1 MIHFMYQQETP
12 PQKESPIMQTT
23 ILFNTPMRI
32 DSIFQSA
39 SVIGFQEHGNIHNT
53 VLVRIDVNPYAPHIV
68 CATDRTEYIAV
79 AIDKNGTVYGTT
91 TTGMRVPLTKTPYTT
106 PESATLTQVG
116 EMWVGSRY
124 HFYAD
129 EDTTF
134 TDEETGEQVD
144 INSDDI
150 EDNLPVGAT
159 LTMRDKYMSV
169 TVRRTG
175 ECSYNIN
182 GYETDHSGAPYD
194 AQDALD
200 FIFKW
205 YGATTRHTITR
216 P

>member
-1 MIHFMYQQETP
+1 
-12 PQKESPIMQTT
+12 MQTT
-23 ILFNTPMRI
+23 ILFKTPMRV

-39 SVIGFQEHGNIHNT
+39 SVISFQEYGNIHNT
-53 VLVRIDVNPYAPHIV
+53 VFVRIDVEPYAPHIA
-68 CATDRTEYIAV
+68 CATDRTEYTAV
-79 AIDKNGTVYGTT
+79 TISDDGTVWANT
-91 TTGMRVPLTKTPYTT
+91 TTGTRVPLTKTPYST
-106 PESATLTQVG
+106 PDSTALTQVG

-150 EDNLPVGAT
+150 EDNFTVGAT
-159 LTMRDKYMSV
+159 ITMRDRYTSV
-169 TVRRTG
+169 TVTRIDER
-175 ECSYNIN
+175 SYNIN
-182 GYETDHSGAPYD
+182 GYEADHSGAPYD

-205 YGATTRHTITR
+205 YGTATRHTITR

>member
-1 MIHFMYQQETP
+1 
-12 PQKESPIMQTT
+12 MQTT

-39 SVIGFQEHGNIHNT
+39 SVIEFQERGNIHNT
-53 VLVRIDVNPYAPHIV
+53 MFVRLDVEPYAPHIV

-91 TTGMRVPLTKTPYTT
+91 TDSKRVPLTQTPYTT
-106 PESATLTQVG
+106 PESAALTQVG

-129 EDTTF
+129 EDATF
-134 TDEETGEQVD
+134 TDEETGEQVP

-150 EDNLPVGAT
+150 EDNLTVGAT
-159 LTMRDKYMSV
+159 ITMRDKYTTV
-169 TVRRTG
+169 TVRRID
-175 ECSYNIN
+175 ERSYSLN
-182 GYETDHSGAPYD
+182 GYETDHSGGSYD

-205 YGATTRHTITR
+205 YGTCTRHTIAR

>member
-1 MIHFMYQQETP
+1 
-12 PQKESPIMQTT
+12 MQTT

-39 SVIGFQEHGNIHNT
+39 SVICFQEHGNIHNA
-53 VLVRIDVNPYAPHIV
+53 VFVRIDVEPYAPHIA

-91 TTGMRVPLTKTPYTT
+91 TDGKRVPLTKTPYTT

-129 EDTTF
+129 EDTVF
-134 TDEETGEQVD
+134 VDEETGEQVD

-159 LTMRDKYMSV
+159 IAMTDRYTSV
-169 TVRRTG
+169 TVTRIDER
-175 ECSYNIN
+175 SYKIN
-182 GYETDHSGAPYD
+182 GYETDRYGAPYD
-194 AQDALD
+194 AGDALD

-205 YGATTRHTITR
+205 YGTATRHTITR

>member
-1 MIHFMYQQETP
+1 MR
-12 PQKESPIMQTT
+12 T
-23 ILFNTPMRI
+23 ILFNTPMTVN
-32 DSIFQSA
+32 SIYQRA
-39 SVIGFQEHGNIHNT
+39 SVIEFQERYNSSNKT
-53 VLVRIDVNPYAPHIV
+53 LVRLDVEPYAPHITA
-68 CATDRTEYIAV
+68 ATNDTEYTAV
-79 AIDKNGTVYGTT
+79 TVSDDGTVWANT
-91 TTGMRVPLTKTPYTT
+91 TTGTRVPLTKTPCST

-124 HFYAD
+124 RFYAD

-134 TDEETGEQVD
+134 VDEETGEQVS

-159 LTMRDKYMSV
+159 LTMRDKYASV

-175 ECSYNIN
+175 ERSYNIN
-182 GYETDHSGAPYD
+182 GSETDRCGAPYD
-194 AQDALD
+194 AGDALD

-205 YGATTRHTITR
+205 YGATTRHTIAR

>member
-1 MIHFMYQQETP
+1 MR
-12 PQKESPIMQTT
+12 T
-23 ILFNTPMRI
+23 ILFNTPMMI
-32 DSIFQSA
+32 DSIYQSA
-39 SVIGFQEHGNIHNT
+39 SVIEFQERYNSSNKI
-53 VLVRIDVNPYAPHIV
+53 LVRLDVEPYAPHIV

-91 TTGMRVPLTKTPYTT
+91 TDSKRVPLTKTPYSA

-134 TDEETGEQVD
+134 VDEETGEQVP

-150 EDNLPVGAT
+150 EENFTVGAT
-159 LTMRDKYMSV
+159 ITMRDRYTTV
-169 TVRRTG
+169 TVRRID
-175 ECSYNIN
+175 ERSYNIN

-194 AQDALD
+194 AGDALD

-205 YGATTRHTITR
+205 YGTCTRHTITR

>member
-1 MIHFMYQQETP
+1 
-12 PQKESPIMQTT
+12 MQTT

-39 SVIGFQEHGNIHNT
+39 SVIEFQEHGNIHNT
-53 VLVRIDVNPYAPHIV
+53 MFVRLDVEPYAPHIV

-91 TTGMRVPLTKTPYTT
+91 TDSKRVPLTQTPYTT

-129 EDTTF
+129 EDATF
-134 TDEETGEQVD
+134 TDEETGEQVP

-150 EDNLPVGAT
+150 EDNFTVGAT
-159 LTMRDKYMSV
+159 ITMRDKYTPV
-169 TVRRTG
+169 TVRRID
-175 ECSYNIN
+175 ERSYSLN
-182 GYETDHSGAPYD
+182 GYETDHSGGSYD
-194 AQDALD
+194 AGDALD

>member
-1 MIHFMYQQETP
+1 
-12 PQKESPIMQTT
+12 MQTT

-39 SVIGFQEHGNIHNT
+39 SVIYFQEHGNIHNA
-53 VLVRIDVNPYAPHIV
+53 VFVRIDVEPYAPHIA

-79 AIDKNGTVYGTT
+79 AIDKSGTVYGTT
-91 TTGMRVPLTKTPYTT
+91 TDGKRVPLTQTPYST
-106 PESATLTQVG
+106 PESAALTQVG

-134 TDEETGEQVD
+134 VDEETGETVE

-150 EDNLPVGAT
+150 DDNFTVGAT
-159 LTMRDKYMSV
+159 ITMCDRYTPV
-169 TVRRTG
+169 TVTRIDER
-175 ECSYNIN
+175 SYKIN
-182 GYETDHSGAPYD
+182 GRETDHSGAPYD
-194 AQDALD
+194 AGDALD

>member
-1 MIHFMYQQETP
+1 
-12 PQKESPIMQTT
+12 MQTT
-23 ILFNTPMRI
+23 ILFKTPMRV

-39 SVIGFQEHGNIHNT
+39 SVIEFQERYNSSNKT
-53 VLVRIDVNPYAPHIV
+53 LVRIDVEPYAPRITA
-68 CATDRTEYIAV
+68 ATNDAEYIAV
-79 AIDKNGTVYGTT
+79 TISRDGTVWANT
-91 TTGMRVPLTKTPYTT
+91 TTGTRVPLTKTPYST

-124 HFYAD
+124 RFYAD

-134 TDEETGEQVD
+134 VDEETGEQVD

-150 EDNLPVGAT
+150 EDNFTVGAT
-159 LTMRDKYMSV
+159 LTMRDRYMSV
-169 TVRRTG
+169 TVRRID
-175 ECSYNIN
+175 ERSYNIN
-182 GYETDHSGAPYD
+182 GQETDCSGAPYD

-205 YGATTRHTITR
+205 YGTYTRHTITR

>member
-1 MIHFMYQQETP
+1 
-12 PQKESPIMQTT
+12 MQTA

-39 SVIGFQEHGNIHNT
+39 SVIGFQEHGNIHNA
-53 VLVRIDVNPYAPHIV
+53 VFVRLDVEPYAPHIV

-79 AIDKNGTVYGTT
+79 AIDKSGTVYGTT
-91 TTGMRVPLTKTPYTT
+91 TDGKRVPLTKTPYTA

-129 EDTTF
+129 EDTVF
-134 TDEETGEQVD
+134 VDEETGEQVP

-159 LTMRDKYMSV
+159 LTMRDRYTTV
-169 TVRRTG
+169 TVRRID
-175 ECSYNIN
+175 ERSYRIN
-182 GYETDHSGAPYD
+182 GYATDHSGAPYD
-194 AQDALD
+194 AGDALD

-205 YGATTRHTITR
+205 YGTCTRHTITR

>member
-1 MIHFMYQQETP
+1 
-12 PQKESPIMQTT
+12 MQTT
-23 ILFNTPMRI
+23 ILFNTPMRV

-53 VLVRIDVNPYAPHIV
+53 MLVRIDVEPYAPHIT

-91 TTGMRVPLTKTPYTT
+91 TDGKRVPLTKTPYTT
-106 PESATLTQVG
+106 PESAALTQVG

-124 HFYAD
+124 RFYAD

-144 INSDDI
+144 INSDTI
-150 EDNLPVGAT
+150 EDNFTVGAT
-159 LTMRDKYMSV
+159 ITMRDRYTPV
-169 TVRRTG
+169 TVTRIDER
-175 ECSYNIN
+175 SYNIN
-182 GYETDHSGAPYD
+182 GYETDHRGAPYD
-194 AQDALD
+194 AGDALD

-205 YGATTRHTITR
+205 YGTCAHHTITR

>member
-1 MIHFMYQQETP
+1 
-12 PQKESPIMQTT
+12 MQTA

-39 SVIGFQEHGNIHNT
+39 SVIGFQEHGNIHNA
-53 VLVRIDVNPYAPHIV
+53 VFVRLDVEPYAPHIV

-79 AIDKNGTVYGTT
+79 AIDKSGTVYGTT
-91 TTGMRVPLTKTPYTT
+91 TDGKRVPLTTTPYTT

-129 EDTTF
+129 EDTVF
-134 TDEETGEQVD
+134 VDEETGEQVP

-159 LTMRDKYMSV
+159 LTMRDKYTPV

-175 ECSYNIN
+175 ERSYNIN
-182 GYETDHSGAPYD
+182 GSETDHCGTPYD
-194 AQDALD
+194 AGDALD

-205 YGATTRHTITR
+205 YGTCTRHTITR

>member
-1 MIHFMYQQETP
+1 
-12 PQKESPIMQTT
+12 MQTT

-53 VLVRIDVNPYAPHIV
+53 MFVRIDVEPYAPHIV
-68 CATDRTEYIAV
+68 CATDHTEYIAV
-79 AIDKNGTVYGTT
+79 TIDKNGTVYGITT
-91 TTGMRVPLTKTPYTT
+91 DGTRVPLTKTPYTT
-106 PESATLTQVG
+106 PESTALTQVG
-116 EMWVGSRY
+116 EMWVGSCY

-129 EDTTF
+129 EDTVF
-134 TDEETGEQVD
+134 VDEETGEQVP

-150 EDNLPVGAT
+150 EENFTVGAT
-159 LTMRDKYMSV
+159 ITMRDRYTPV
-169 TVRRTG
+169 TVRRID
-175 ECSYNIN
+175 ERSYNIN
-182 GYETDHSGAPYD
+182 GRETDYSGGSYD

-205 YGATTRHTITR
+205 YGTCTHHTITR

>member
-1 MIHFMYQQETP
+1 
-12 PQKESPIMQTT
+12 MQTT
-23 ILFNTPMRI
+23 ILFHTPMRI

-39 SVIGFQEHGNIHNT
+39 SVIEFQEHGNIHST
-53 VLVRIDVNPYAPHIV
+53 MFVRLDVEPYAPHIV

-79 AIDKNGTVYGTT
+79 TIDKNGTVYGTT
-91 TTGMRVPLTKTPYTT
+91 TDSKRVPLTQTPYST

-134 TDEETGEQVD
+134 TDEETGEQVP

-150 EDNLPVGAT
+150 EENFTVGAT
-159 LTMRDKYMSV
+159 ITMRDRYTPV
-169 TVRRTG
+169 TVTRID
-175 ECSYNIN
+175 EHSYNIN
-182 GYETDHSGAPYD
+182 GYATDHSGAPYD
-194 AQDALD
+194 AGDALD

-205 YGATTRHTITR
+205 YGTCTRHTITR
-216 P
+216 S

>member
-1 MIHFMYQQETP
+1 
-12 PQKESPIMQTT
+12 MQTA
-23 ILFNTPMRI
+23 ILFKTPMRV

-39 SVIGFQEHGNIHNT
+39 SVIGFQEHGNIHNA
-53 VLVRIDVNPYAPHIV
+53 VFVRIDVEPYAPRITA
-68 CATDRTEYIAV
+68 ATNTVEYMAV
-79 AIDKNGTVYGTT
+79 TIDKNGTVYGTT

-134 TDEETGEQVD
+134 TDEETGEQVP

-150 EDNLPVGAT
+150 EDNLTVGAT
-159 LTMRDKYMSV
+159 ITMRDKYTSV
-169 TVRRTG
+169 TVTRTG
-175 ECSYNIN
+175 ERSYNIN
-182 GYETDHSGAPYD
+182 GYETDHSGTPYD
-194 AQDALD
+194 AEDALD

>member
-1 MIHFMYQQETP
+1 MR
-12 PQKESPIMQTT
+12 T
-23 ILFNTPMRI
+23 ILFNTPMLI
-32 DSIFQSA
+32 DSIYQSA
-39 SVIGFQEHGNIHNT
+39 SVIEFQERYNGSNKT
-53 VLVRIDVNPYAPHIV
+53 LVRIDVEPYAPRITA
-68 CATDRTEYIAV
+68 ATGDTEYIAV
-79 AIDKNGTVYGTT
+79 TISDDGTVWANTATGT
-91 TTGMRVPLTKTPYTT
+91 RVPLTKTPYSE

-129 EDTTF
+129 EDTVF
-134 TDEETGEQVD
+134 VNEETGESVP

-159 LTMRDKYMSV
+159 LTMSDRYTSV
-169 TVRRTG
+169 TVRRID
-175 ECSYNIN
+175 ERSYNIN
-182 GYETDHSGAPYD
+182 GRETDRHGGIYD

>member
-1 MIHFMYQQETP
+1 
-12 PQKESPIMQTT
+12 MQTT
-23 ILFNTPMRI
+23 ILFHTPMRI

-39 SVIGFQEHGNIHNT
+39 SVIYFQEHGNIHNA
-53 VLVRIDVNPYAPHIV
+53 VFVRIDVEPYAPHIA

-79 AIDKNGTVYGTT
+79 AIDKSGTVYGTT
-91 TTGMRVPLTKTPYTT
+91 TDGKRVPLTQTPYST

-129 EDTTF
+129 EDTAF
-134 TDEETGEQVD
+134 VDEETGETVE

-150 EDNLPVGAT
+150 DDNFTVGAT
-159 LTMRDKYMSV
+159 ITMRDRYTPV
-169 TVRRTG
+169 TVTRIDER
-175 ECSYNIN
+175 SYKIN
-182 GYETDHSGAPYD
+182 GRETDHSGAPYD

-200 FIFKW
+200 FIFKR

>member
-1 MIHFMYQQETP
+1 MR
-12 PQKESPIMQTT
+12 T
-23 ILFNTPMRI
+23 ILFNTPMRV

-39 SVIGFQEHGNIHNT
+39 SVICFQEHGNIHN
-53 VLVRIDVNPYAPHIV
+53 VVFVRIDVEPYAPHIA
-68 CATDRTEYIAV
+68 CATDRTEYIAIN
-79 AIDKNGTVYGTT
+79 IDKNGTVYASTT
-91 TTGMRVPLTKTPYTT
+91 DGKRVALTQTPYST
-106 PESATLTQVG
+106 PESAALTQVG

-134 TDEETGEQVD
+134 VDEETGETVD

-150 EDNLPVGAT
+150 EDNFTVGAT
-159 LTMRDKYMSV
+159 ITMRDRYTPV
-169 TVRRTG
+169 TVTRIDER
-175 ECSYNIN
+175 SYKIN
-182 GYETDHSGAPYD
+182 GRETDHSGAPYD

-205 YGATTRHTITR
+205 YGTCTRHTITR

>member
-1 MIHFMYQQETP
+1 
-12 PQKESPIMQTT
+12 MQTT

-39 SVIGFQEHGNIHNT
+39 SVIEFQEHGNIHNT
-53 VLVRIDVNPYAPHIV
+53 MFVRLDVEPYAPHITA
-68 CATDRTEYIAV
+68 ATNDTEYIAV
-79 AIDKNGTVYGTT
+79 TIDKNGTVYGTT
-91 TTGMRVPLTKTPYTT
+91 TDSKRVPLTKTPYSA

-129 EDTTF
+129 EDTVF
-134 TDEETGEQVD
+134 VDEETGEQVP

-159 LTMRDKYMSV
+159 LTMRDKYTTV
-169 TVRRTG
+169 TVTRIDER
-175 ECSYNIN
+175 SYKIN
-182 GYETDHSGAPYD
+182 GYATDHSGAPYD
-194 AQDALD
+194 AGDALD

-205 YGATTRHTITR
+205 YGTCTRHTITR